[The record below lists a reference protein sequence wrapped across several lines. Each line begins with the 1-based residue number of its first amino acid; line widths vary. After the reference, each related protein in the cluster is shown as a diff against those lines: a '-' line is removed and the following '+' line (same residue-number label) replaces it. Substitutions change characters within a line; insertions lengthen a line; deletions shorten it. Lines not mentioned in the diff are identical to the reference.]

1 MIRKFERY
9 LLRKG
14 VCRVQFKKTSLL
26 TKLLILVLGIYAV
39 ITLVN
44 LQGRIN
50 QTRAEER
57 RLQQEVAYA
66 EQEHLALE
74 EAIDELGTDK
84 SIIKIARERLGM
96 VADGEIVFFDSD
108 D

>member
-1 MIRKFERY
+1 MQ
-9 LLRKG
+9 LR
-14 VCRVQFKKTSLL
+14 KTSLL
-26 TKLLILVLGIYAV
+26 TKLLIIALCGYAV
-39 ITLVN
+39 FALVG
-44 LQGRIN
+44 LQGKIN
-50 QTRAEER
+50 QTLAEER
-57 RLQQEVAYA
+57 RLEQEVAYA

-74 EAIDELGTDK
+74 EAINELGTEK

>member
-1 MIRKFERY
+1 M
-9 LLRKG
+9 
-14 VCRVQFKKTSLL
+14 QFRKTSLL
-26 TKLLILVLGIYAV
+26 TKILIVVLIAYAIIALVGLEGK
-39 ITLVN
+39 
-44 LQGRIN
+44 IN
-50 QTRAEER
+50 QTLAEER

-74 EAIDELGTDK
+74 EAIDELGTEK